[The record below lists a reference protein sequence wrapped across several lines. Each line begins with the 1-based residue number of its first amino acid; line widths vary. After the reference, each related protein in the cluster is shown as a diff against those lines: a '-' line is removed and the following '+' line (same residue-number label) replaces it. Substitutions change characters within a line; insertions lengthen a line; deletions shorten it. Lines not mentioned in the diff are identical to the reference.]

1 MAPRKRIHHNTWE
14 KELLIIGFG
23 SFHVEYH
30 QIGTWIAIQIGYK
43 LIYLY
48 ILLFLQ
54 RISRVHQSV
63 AQIIQKQKGTTAT
76 IKCKK
81 ETRACGSSTHDDYF
95 HRRTQVLFWPWQ
107 SGRSSSYSWWWTT
120 ATAAEISAGISQ
132 PLKTYVKLH
141 KSETTE
147 TRLLNLCTRQKK
159 NNTSCELRRDFRVR
173 TRWTSAQHV
182 TPNWRLCSSP
192 DSSRTIW
199 DTFQEQLPQHK
210 EMLEAL
216 FEINKQQFKQV
227 SDKSGQETRKTV
239 KVVDISSNLLFY
251 FVLRGILTFLD

>member
-1 MAPRKRIHHNTWE
+1 M
-14 KELLIIGFG
+14 
-23 SFHVEYH
+23 
-30 QIGTWIAIQIGYK
+30 
-43 LIYLY
+43 
-48 ILLFLQ
+48 
-54 RISRVHQSV
+54 
-63 AQIIQKQKGTTAT
+63 
-76 IKCKK
+76 KCKK
-81 ETRACGSSTHDDYF
+81 ETKACGSSTHDDYF

-173 TRWTSAQHV
+173 TRWTSAQPV

-192 DSSRTIW
+192 DSSRTIS

-210 EMLEAL
+210 EMLDSL
-216 FEINKQQFKQV
+216 FEIYKQIVQTGFRQIRTGDTKDCESCWYQLKPSV
-227 SDKSGQETRKTV
+227 F
-239 KVVDISSNLLFY
+239 ILFY
-251 FVLRGILTFLD
+251 VASLRF